1 MKIVRKRKHR
11 SKTICEHLDEG
22 LLLRTGISTVDSWR
36 DVEELIVMCLLEF
49 GIQLCCEILVVA
61 GRLYFFRE
69 TFFLIF
75 SSLKQAN
82 EKSF

>member
-11 SKTICEHLDEG
+11 SRTISEHSDEG

-36 DVEELIVMCLLEF
+36 GVEELMCLLEF